1 MRTLLRHAPTGLFL
15 QAKDRWTGDRDEA
28 LDFKSMRRA
37 IRFSEQSGF
46 TKMELAFLSNRAGW
60 TTVAVEALRG
70 RVSVTVK

>member
-37 IRFSEQSGF
+37 ILFSEQSGF
-46 TKMELAFLSNRAGW
+46 TRMELAFLSNRAGW
-60 TTVAVEALRG
+60 TTVAVDELR
-70 RVSVTVK
+70 RSVSVSVR